1 MFKENK
7 FIILAGI
14 VIGII
19 SISLVHFGNPANMGV
34 CIACFLRDISGALG
48 LQRADTVQYLRP
60 EIMGIV
66 LGAFLMSLLSKD
78 FSPRGGS
85 SPFIRFI
92 LGFIIII
99 GALMFLGCP
108 TRLIFRLAGGD
119 LNAIVGLFGYVFGIY
134 IGIIFLNRGFSL
146 KRNYKSSKLEGYS
159 FPIINIVLVLI
170 LFIPPSFIIFST
182 KGPGAAHA
190 PILMSL
196 ILAGIVGMLCQK
208 TRLCTV
214 GGIRDIILFKDTYLI
229 SGFLAILISV
239 FIGNIIF
246 GNFNLGF
253 SNRPIAHSDGMWNF
267 MGMTVVG
274 WGSVLLG
281 GCPLRQLI
289 LSGEGN
295 GDAMITVLG
304 MVIGGAFAH
313 NFGLASSAKG
323 PTGNGMIA
331 VVISIG
337 ILLLISLFSI
347 DKKII
352 IKGRKGVS
360 IGEGRH

>member
-7 FIILAGI
+7 LIILAGI
-14 VIGII
+14 IIGII

-48 LQRADTVQYLRP
+48 LQRVDTVQYLRP
-60 EIMGIV
+60 EIMGII
-66 LGAFLMSLLSKD
+66 LGAFLMSRLSKD
-78 FSPRGGS
+78 FSSRGGS

-92 LGFIIII
+92 LGVIIII

-108 TRLIFRLAGGD
+108 TRLIFRLGGGD
-119 LNAIVGLFGYVFGIY
+119 LNALVGLFGYVFGIY
-134 IGIIFLNRGFSL
+134 IGIIFLNKGFSL
-146 KRNYKSSKLEGYS
+146 KRNYKASKLEGYS
-159 FPIINIVLVLI
+159 FPVINMFLAVA
-170 LFIPPSFIIFST
+170 LFIPPSFIIFSS
-182 KGPGAAHA
+182 KGPGASHA
-190 PILMSL
+190 PIIMSL
-196 ILAGIVGMLCQK
+196 ILGGVVGILCQK

-229 SGFLAILISV
+229 SGFVAILLSV
-239 FIGNIIF
+239 FVGNIIL
-246 GNFNLGF
+246 GKFNLGF
-253 SNRPIAHSDGMWNF
+253 TNQPIAHNDGLWNF

-295 GDAMITVLG
+295 GDSMITVLG
-304 MVIGGAFAH
+304 MIAGGAFSH

-331 VVISIG
+331 VIICIG
-337 ILLLISLFSI
+337 VLLLISLFSI
-347 DKKII
+347 DKKIV
-352 IKGRKGVS
+352 IKGKKGVS
-360 IGEGRH
+360 IGEGRR